1 MFFGLSKRRPRAPL
15 AIIATRAATN
25 RLPLKHPDL
34 NLLYTAS
41 RRLTSLLPLIGYP
54 LPADIMMHYRVERQP
69 HRRRRLHRRR
79 AIKNKSAFQP
89 TSAIALLWFANNPSA
104 IVLTLLSVHNDDAG
118 RRVAGFSTIA
128 PCCIDLAL
136 NRTLHFQREMRT
148 RSVVIVEVRG
158 QSPLQMTTV
167 QDHEVIQALPSY
179 RSDQALR
186 VGTLPGTPRRGQ
198 HLLNPQ
204 RMQPPSAVQPIRTLG
219 DRSH

>member
-1 MFFGLSKRRPRAPL
+1 
-15 AIIATRAATN
+15 
-25 RLPLKHPDL
+25 
-34 NLLYTAS
+34 
-41 RRLTSLLPLIGYP
+41 
-54 LPADIMMHYRVERQP
+54 MHYRVERQP
-69 HRRRRLHRRR
+69 QRRRRLHRRR

-167 QDHEVIQALPSY
+167 QDHE
-179 RSDQALR
+179 SDS
-186 VGTLPGTPRRGQ
+186 GTPVVSIRSSAPRR
-198 HLLNPQ
+198 HSARDSVAPSAPPQ
-204 RMQPPSAVQPIRTLG
+204 SVANAAGGGLRFRKRHPGLESNIEVLRDQQMPRPSAVQPIRTLG